1 MLEEINTVKI
11 PVWAI
16 PYLEYGESDDLSDH
30 EENLIEDFLS
40 GYSDHEGLV
49 FDYQGEAYFSHD
61 NDVDGL
67 GGDVIDVTIHGH
79 PIEGLA
85 YPTDETRSYGPQGA
99 RP

>member
-1 MLEEINTVKI
+1 MLEEIDTVKI

-16 PYLEYGESDDLSDH
+16 AYLEYGEADDLSDH
-30 EENLIEDFLS
+30 EVSLIEDFLS
-40 GYSDHEGLV
+40 GYNDYENLV

-85 YPTDETRSYGPQGA
+85 YPTDETRSYGPRG
-99 RP
+99 